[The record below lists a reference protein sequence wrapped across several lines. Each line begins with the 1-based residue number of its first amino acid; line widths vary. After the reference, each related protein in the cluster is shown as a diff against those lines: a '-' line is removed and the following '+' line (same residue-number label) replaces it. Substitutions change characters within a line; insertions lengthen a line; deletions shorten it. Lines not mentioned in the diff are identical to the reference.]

1 MGLTPNA
8 PQEQPQAEHYEGYET
23 APTPRWIAILFGVLI
38 LGVGWLA
45 YSGYST
51 RKSLEGELVEATKSM
66 DLLSKQLEQA
76 NDQIADLR
84 GQFEVTSEKLGVTQG
99 ELDRARQLATAIRK
113 EQREKDKELLAKIGE
128 VEQESAAKLGAV
140 STDVAGAKTD
150 IEATRKDLE
159 ATKAGLQRVVGDAG
173 VMSGLIATN
182 REELESL
189 KRRGERDYFE
199 FNLKKSKN
207 LERVGPIQVRLN
219 KVDVK
224 RSKYTMTV
232 YADDRSIEKKDK
244 TVNEPVQFYPAGAKS
259 RGSLYELV
267 VFEVQKDRAIGY
279 LSAPKEI
286 ARQ

>member
-1 MGLTPNA
+1 MGSTSNV
-8 PQEQPQAEHYEGYET
+8 PQQEPQYET
-23 APTPRWIAILFGVLI
+23 YEVAPTPRWIPILFGI
-38 LGVGWLA
+38 LVIGVGALA

-51 RKSLEGELVEATKSM
+51 RKGLEAELVEATKSM

-76 NDQIADLR
+76 NDQIAELR

-99 ELDRARQLATAIRK
+99 ELARARQLAAAIRK
-113 EQREKDKELLAKIGE
+113 EQREKDQELLAKIGE
-128 VEQESAAKLGAV
+128 VEQESAAKIGQV
-140 STDVAGAKTD
+140 SSEVAGTRSDLAATRKD
-150 IEATRKDLE
+150 IEAT
-159 ATKAGLQRVVGDAG
+159 LQRVIGDAG

-182 REELESL
+182 REELEAL
-189 KRRGERDYFE
+189 KRRGERNYYE
-199 FNLKKSKN
+199 FNLKKSKQ
-207 LERVGPIQVRLN
+207 LERIGPIQARLN

-267 VFEVQKDRAIGY
+267 VYEVQKDRAIGY
-279 LSAPKEI
+279 LSTPKEL
-286 ARQ
+286 AQRQ

>member
-1 MGLTPNA
+1 MGSTPNVPQ
-8 PQEQPQAEHYEGYET
+8 PQEPAYEGYET

-38 LGVGWLA
+38 LGIGALA
-45 YSGYST
+45 YTGYASRT
-51 RKSLEGELVEATKSM
+51 ALQNELVEATKSM
-66 DLLSKQLEQA
+66 ALLSKQLEHA
-76 NDQIADLR
+76 NDEIAELR
-84 GQFEVTSEKLGVTQG
+84 GKFEVTSEKLGVTQA

-113 EQREKDKELLAKIGE
+113 EQRDKDKEILAKIGE
-128 VEQESAAKLGAV
+128 VEQESAAKIGQVA
-140 STDVAGAKTD
+140 SEVAGARSD
-150 IEATRKDLE
+150 LAAARKDLD
-159 ATKAGLQRVVGDAG
+159 ATISGLQRVVGDAG

-182 REELESL
+182 REELEAL
-189 KRRGERDYFE
+189 KRRGERNYFE
-199 FNLKKSKN
+199 FDLKRSRN

-232 YADDRSIEKKDK
+232 YSDDRSIEKKDK

-267 VFEVQKDRAIGY
+267 VYEVQKDRAIGY

>member
-1 MGLTPNA
+1 MGSTSNA
-8 PQEQPQAEHYEGYET
+8 PQQQEPSYEGYET

-38 LGVGWLA
+38 LALGALA
-45 YSGYST
+45 YTGYASRT
-51 RKSLEGELVEATKSM
+51 ALQNELVEATKSM

-76 NDQIADLR
+76 NDQIAELR
-84 GQFEVTSEKLGVTQG
+84 GKFEVTSEKLGVTQA

-113 EQREKDKELLAKIGE
+113 EQRDKDKEILAKIGE
-128 VEQESAAKLGAV
+128 VEQESAAKIGQVA
-140 STDVAGAKTD
+140 SEVAGTRSDLA
-150 IEATRKDLE
+150 AARKDLD
-159 ATKAGLQRVVGDAG
+159 ATISGLQRVVGDAG

-182 REELESL
+182 REELEAL
-189 KRRGERDYFE
+189 KRRGERNYYE
-199 FNLKKSKN
+199 FDIKRSRNM
-207 LERVGPIQVRLN
+207 ERVGPIQVRLN

-224 RSKYTMTV
+224 RSKYTITV
-232 YADDRSIEKKDK
+232 YSDDRAIEKKDK

-267 VFEVQKDRAIGY
+267 VYEVQKDRAIGY

>member
-1 MGLTPNA
+1 MGSTPNA
-8 PQEQPQAEHYEGYET
+8 PQPQEPAYEGYET

-38 LGVGWLA
+38 LGIGALA
-45 YSGYST
+45 YTGYAS
-51 RKSLEGELVEATKSM
+51 RAALQNELVEATKSM
-66 DLLSKQLEQA
+66 SLLSQQLEHA
-76 NDQIADLR
+76 NDEIAALR
-84 GQFEVTSEKLGVTQG
+84 GKFEVTSEKLGVTQA

-113 EQREKDKELLAKIGE
+113 EQRDKDKEILAKIGE
-128 VEQESAAKLGAV
+128 VEHESAAKIGQVA
-140 STDVAGAKTD
+140 SEVAGARND
-150 IEATRKDLE
+150 LAAARKDLD
-159 ATKAGLQRVVGDAG
+159 ATISGLQRVVGDAG

-182 REELESL
+182 REELEAL
-189 KRRGERDYFE
+189 KRRGERNYFE
-199 FNLKKSKN
+199 FDLKRSRN

-232 YADDRSIEKKDK
+232 YSDDRSIEKKDK

-267 VFEVQKDRAIGY
+267 VYEVQKDRAIGY

>member
-1 MGLTPNA
+1 MGLTPNV
-8 PQEQPQAEHYEGYET
+8 PQQEEPQYTYET
-23 APTPRWIAILFGVLI
+23 APTPRWVAILFGILI
-38 LGVGWLA
+38 VGVGALA
-45 YSGYST
+45 YSGYSART
-51 RKSLEGELVEATKSM
+51 SLQTELVEATKSM
-66 DLLSKQLEQA
+66 DLLSQQLEQA
-76 NDQIADLR
+76 NDQIAELR
-84 GQFEVTSEKLGVTQG
+84 GKFEVTSEKLGVTQS

-113 EQREKDKELLAKIGE
+113 EQRESDKQLLAKIGE

-140 STDVAGAKTD
+140 SSDVAGAKSD
-150 IEATRKDLE
+150 IDATRKDLE

-189 KRRGERDYFE
+189 KRRGERNYFE
-199 FNLKKSKN
+199 FDLKKSKD

-232 YADDRSIEKKDK
+232 YSDDRSIEKKDK

-259 RGSLYELV
+259 RGSIYELV
-267 VFEVQKDRAIGY
+267 VYEVQKDRVIGY

>member
-1 MGLTPNA
+1 MGSTSNA
-8 PQEQPQAEHYEGYET
+8 PQQQEPSYEGYET

-38 LGVGWLA
+38 LAVGALA
-45 YSGYST
+45 YTGYASRT
-51 RKSLEGELVEATKSM
+51 ALENELVEATKSM

-76 NDQIADLR
+76 NDQIAELR
-84 GQFEVTSEKLGVTQG
+84 GKFEVTSEKLGVTQA

-113 EQREKDKELLAKIGE
+113 EQRDKDKEILAKIGE
-128 VEQESAAKLGAV
+128 VEQESAAKIGQVA
-140 STDVAGAKTD
+140 SEVAGTRSDLA
-150 IEATRKDLE
+150 AARKDLD
-159 ATKAGLQRVVGDAG
+159 ATISGLQRVIGDAG

-182 REELESL
+182 REELEAL
-189 KRRGERDYFE
+189 KRRGERNYYE
-199 FNLKKSKN
+199 FDIKRSRNM
-207 LERVGPIQVRLN
+207 ERVGPIQVRLN

-224 RSKYTMTV
+224 RSKYTITV
-232 YADDRSIEKKDK
+232 YSDDRAIEKKDK

-267 VFEVQKDRAIGY
+267 VYEVQKDRAIGY

>member
-1 MGLTPNA
+1 MGSIPNA
-8 PQEQPQAEHYEGYET
+8 PQQEQQYEAYEV
-23 APTPRWIAILFGVLI
+23 APTPRWIPILFGVLV

-51 RKSLEGELVEATKSM
+51 RKGLEAELVEATKSM

-76 NDQIADLR
+76 NDQIAELR

-99 ELDRARQLATAIRK
+99 ELDRARQLAAAIRK
-113 EQREKDKELLAKIGE
+113 EQREKDTELLAKIGE
-128 VEQESAAKLGAV
+128 VEQDSAAKLGAV

-182 REELESL
+182 REELEAL
-189 KRRGERDYFE
+189 KRRGERNYYDFD
-199 FNLKKSKN
+199 LKKSKK
-207 LERVGPIQVRLN
+207 LERIGPIQIRLN

-224 RSKYTMTV
+224 RSKYTLTV

-267 VFEVQKDRAIGY
+267 VYEVQKDRAIGY
-279 LSAPKEI
+279 LSAPKEL
-286 ARQ
+286 AQRQ

>member
-1 MGLTPNA
+1 MGSTSNA
-8 PQEQPQAEHYEGYET
+8 PQQQEASYEGYET

-38 LGVGWLA
+38 LGVGALA
-45 YSGYST
+45 YTGYASRT
-51 RKSLEGELVEATKSM
+51 ALQNELVEATKSM

-76 NDQIADLR
+76 NDQIAELR
-84 GQFEVTSEKLGVTQG
+84 GKFEVTSEKLGVTQA

-113 EQREKDKELLAKIGE
+113 EQRDKDKEILAKIGE
-128 VEQESAAKLGAV
+128 VEQESAAKIGQVA
-140 STDVAGAKTD
+140 SEVAGTRSDLA
-150 IEATRKDLE
+150 AARKDLD
-159 ATKAGLQRVVGDAG
+159 ATISGLQRVVGDAG

-182 REELESL
+182 REELEAL
-189 KRRGERDYFE
+189 KRRGERNYYE
-199 FNLKKSKN
+199 FNIKRSRN
-207 LERVGPIQVRLN
+207 MERVGPIQVRLN

-232 YADDRSIEKKDK
+232 YSDDRAIEKKDK

-267 VFEVQKDRAIGY
+267 VYEVQKDRAIGY